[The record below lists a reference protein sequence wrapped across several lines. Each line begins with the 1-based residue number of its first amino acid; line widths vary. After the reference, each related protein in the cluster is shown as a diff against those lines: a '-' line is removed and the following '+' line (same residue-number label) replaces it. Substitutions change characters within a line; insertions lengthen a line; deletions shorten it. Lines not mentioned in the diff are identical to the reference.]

1 MDENKE
7 IKDKN
12 EQHKHEEKTYL
23 TWVNKIGYGSGDI
36 AGNVVYALLSAF
48 VMIFLTDTVGMNAG
62 VVGTLIAVSKLF
74 DGVSDIFFGS
84 LIDKTNTK
92 MGKARPWM
100 LYGYFGCAICLV
112 AIFCIPADLSATAQY
127 AWFFIAYTLL
137 NAGFYTA
144 NNIAYS
150 ALTALITKNNHERVQ
165 MGSIRFMFAFG
176 TSMLIQTI
184 TVALVAYF
192 GGGAAAWRTV
202 AIIYAIVGVI
212 SNTLSVMSVKELTP
226 EELAEGEEVTHE
238 ELPEG
243 EEVAIKEF
251 AEGEEIIAAAEE
263 EEKYTLIDA
272 FKLLIKNKYYLMIC
286 ASYILMQIYSAT
298 LNMGIYY
305 MTYVLK
311 NANLLG
317 VFSWFINIPM
327 IIGLL
332 FTPALVMK
340 FGGMYKLNLMGY
352 TIGTLGRLGVV
363 IAGYLG
369 SVPPMLVCT
378 AIAALGMSPLQGD
391 MNALIATCSEYTY
404 LTHGKRV
411 DGTMYSCTSL
421 GTKLGGGIGTALAGW
436 LLAFSG
442 YVGGAAVQSAST
454 MNMLHIMYL
463 WMPMIFNLL
472 ITLILTRLNVEQANE
487 ELREKLS

>member
-1 MDENKE
+1 MNTK
-7 IKDKN
+7 
-12 EQHKHEEKTYL
+12 EKTYL
-23 TWVNKIGYGSGDI
+23 NWYNKIGYGSGDI

-62 VVGTLIAVSKLF
+62 IVGTLIAVSKLF

-84 LIDKTNTK
+84 LIDKTHTK

-112 AIFCIPADLSATAQY
+112 AIFCIPADITPTAQY

-184 TVALVAYF
+184 TVGLVAYF

-212 SNTLSVMSVKELTP
+212 SNTLSVMSVKELSP
-226 EELAEGEEVTHE
+226 EELAEGEEAAPE
-238 ELPEG
+238 EMTEG
-243 EEVAIKEF
+243 EEVAVREF
-251 AEGEEIIAAAEE
+251 AEGEEVIAVAEE
-263 EEKYTLIDA
+263 EEKYSLIDA
-272 FKLLIKNKYYLMIC
+272 FKLLIRNKYYLMIC
-286 ASYILMQIYSAT
+286 ACYILMQIYSAT

-332 FTPALVMK
+332 FTPALVAK
-340 FGGMYKLNLMGY
+340 WGGMYKLNLTGY
-352 TIGTLGRLGVV
+352 TIGTIGRLGVM

-369 SVPPMLVCT
+369 SVPLMLICT
-378 AIAALGMSPLQGD
+378 GIAAIGMSPLQGD

-404 LTHGKRV
+404 LTSGKRV

-442 YVGGAAVQSAST
+442 YVGGAAQQSASC

-463 WMPMIFNLL
+463 WMPMCFNLL
-472 ITLILTRLNVEQANE
+472 ITLILTRLNVEKANE
-487 ELREKLS
+487 ELRHKAA

>member
-1 MDENKE
+1 MN
-7 IKDKN
+7 
-12 EQHKHEEKTYL
+12 EKTYL
-23 TWVNKIGYGSGDI
+23 KWYNKVGYGSGDI

-84 LIDKTNTK
+84 LIDKTHTK

-100 LYGYFGCAICLV
+100 FYGFFGCAVCLV
-112 AIFCIPADLSATAQY
+112 AIFCIPADMSSTAQY

-150 ALTALITKNNHERVQ
+150 ALTALVTKNNHERVQ

-184 TVALVAYF
+184 TVGMVAHF

-212 SNTLSVMSVKELTP
+212 SNTISVMSVKELDP
-226 EELAEGEEVTHE
+226 EELTEGEVQQT
-238 ELPEG
+238 PD
-243 EEVAIKEF
+243 KD
-251 AEGEEIIAAAEE
+251 
-263 EEKYTLIDA
+263 EKYSLIDA
-272 FKLLIKNKYYLMIC
+272 FRLLIRNKYYLMIC
-286 ASYILMQIYSAT
+286 LSYILMQIYTAT

-317 VFSWFINIPM
+317 VFSWAINIPM
-327 IIGLL
+327 IVGLL
-332 FTPALVMK
+332 FTPMLVARW
-340 FGGMYKLNLMGY
+340 GGMYKLNLTGY
-352 TIGTLGRLGVV
+352 TIGTIGRLGVV

-369 SVPPMLVCT
+369 SVPLMLACT
-378 AIAALGMSPLQGD
+378 AVAAIGMSPLQGD

-404 LTHGKRV
+404 LTSGKRV

-436 LLAFSG
+436 LLALSG
-442 YVGGAAVQSAST
+442 YVGGAAEQSASCI
-454 MNMLHIMYL
+454 NMLHVMYL

-472 ITLILTRLNVEQANE
+472 ITLILTRLNVEKANE
-487 ELREKLS
+487 DLRRRKQILKEI

>member
-1 MDENKE
+1 MNQNKE
-7 IKDKN
+7 KK
-12 EQHKHEEKTYL
+12 YL
-23 TWVNKIGYGSGDI
+23 NWYNKIGYGSGDI

-62 VVGTLIAVSKLF
+62 IVGTLIAVSKLF
-74 DGVSDIFFGS
+74 DGISYIFFGS
-84 LIDKTNTK
+84 LIDKTRSR

-100 LYGYFGCAICLV
+100 LYGYFGCAVCLV
-112 AIFCIPADLSATAQY
+112 AIFCIPADVSPTAQY

-150 ALTALITKNNHERVQ
+150 ALTALITKNNNERVQ

-184 TVALVAYF
+184 TVGLVAHF

-212 SNTLSVMSVKELTP
+212 SNTLSVMSVRELSP
-226 EELAEGEEVTHE
+226 EELAEGEDVQ
-238 ELPEG
+238 PK
-243 EEVAIKEF
+243 AD
-251 AEGEEIIAAAEE
+251 AD
-263 EEKYTLIDA
+263 EKYTLIDA
-272 FKLLIKNKYYLMIC
+272 FKLLLQNKYYLMIC
-286 ASYILMQIYSAT
+286 ASYILMQIYTAT

-317 VFSWFINIPM
+317 IFSWAINIPM

-332 FTPALVMK
+332 FTPALVAK

-352 TIGTLGRLGVV
+352 TLGTIGRLGVV
-363 IAGYLG
+363 IAGYIG
-369 SVPPMLVCT
+369 SVPLMLACT
-378 AIAALGMSPLQGD
+378 AVAAIGMSPLQGD

-411 DGTMYSCTSL
+411 DGTMYSCTSS

-436 LLAFSG
+436 LLALSG
-442 YVGGAAVQSAST
+442 YVGGAAEQTAST
-454 MNMLHIMYL
+454 INMLHIMYL

-472 ITLILTRLNVEQANE
+472 ITLILTRLNVEKANE
-487 ELREKLS
+487 ELRKHR

>member
-1 MDENKE
+1 M
-7 IKDKN
+7 
-12 EQHKHEEKTYL
+12 QEKTYL
-23 TWVNKIGYGSGDI
+23 KWYNKVGYGSGDI

-62 VVGTLIAVSKLF
+62 IVGTLIAVSKLF
-74 DGVSDIFFGS
+74 DGISDIFFGS
-84 LIDKTNTK
+84 LIDKTNTR

-100 LYGYFGCAICLV
+100 LYGYFGCAVCLV

-184 TVALVAYF
+184 TVGLVAHF
-192 GGGAAAWRTV
+192 GGGAAAWRIV

-212 SNTLSVMSVKELTP
+212 SNTLSVMSVKELPP
-226 EELAEGEEVTHE
+226 EELTDGKTAGPQE
-238 ELPEG
+238 
-243 EEVAIKEF
+243 K
-251 AEGEEIIAAAEE
+251 
-263 EEKYTLIDA
+263 EEKYSLIDA
-272 FKLLIKNKYYLMIC
+272 FGLLIKNKYYLMIC
-286 ASYILMQIYSAT
+286 ACYILMQIYSAT

-317 VFSWFINIPM
+317 VFSWAINIPM
-327 IIGLL
+327 IVGLL
-332 FTPALVMK
+332 FTPTLVAK
-340 FGGMYKLNLMGY
+340 WGGMYKLNLTGY
-352 TIGTLGRLGVV
+352 TLGTIGRLGVV

-369 SVPPMLVCT
+369 SVPLMLACT
-378 AIAALGMSPLQGD
+378 AVAALGMSPLQGD

-404 LTHGKRV
+404 QTTGKRV

-436 LLAFSG
+436 LLALSG
-442 YVGGAAVQSAST
+442 YVGGAAEQSASC

-463 WMPMIFNLL
+463 WMPMCFNLV
-472 ITLILTRLNVEQANE
+472 ITLILTRLNVEAANQ
-487 ELREKLS
+487 KLKK